1 MDTIATQTILLVE
14 DDENDV
20 VFMEMALK
28 KSGLGS
34 AYRVAEDG
42 QEAIDYL
49 SGAREFADRA
59 RFPIPALVFLDLK
72 LPRVMGMDVLK
83 WIRDQPELGA
93 MVVIVLTSSQQR
105 SDIRRACS
113 LGANSYL
120 VKPANPLAM
129 AEIVDLVKR
138 YWLQLNLP
146 TVTAM
151 AAQALHAGARREP
164 TSLQS
169 VQPDGGGAGAGLK
182 RIRDPV
188 AQTEASQQVYKTS

>member
-1 MDTIATQTILLVE
+1 MDTITPQPILLVE
-14 DDENDV
+14 DEENDV

-28 KSGLGS
+28 KSGLSG
-34 AYRVAEDG
+34 AFQVAEDG

-49 SGAREFADRA
+49 SGAREFANRA

-72 LPRVMGMDVLK
+72 LPLVMGMDVLK
-83 WIRDQPELGA
+83 WIRDQPELDT
-93 MVVIVLTSSQQR
+93 MVVIILTSSEQR

-120 VKPANPLAM
+120 VKPSNPLAM

-146 TVTAM
+146 TATAT
-151 AAQALHAGARREP
+151 QALHAGA
-164 TSLQS
+164 
-169 VQPDGGGAGAGLK
+169 
-182 RIRDPV
+182 
-188 AQTEASQQVYKTS
+188 